1 MSRIKD
7 LKDKYPALGMSV
19 LDVLSMMDP
28 TKTNRYLPVIASI
41 FNQEVMKRV
50 NGSDIE
56 YFKGKLDE
64 MGFSEGVSK
73 GMSDSELRTLYHMSD
88 LISQDAIKIVNE
100 FMNLNERGLIE
111 DNDILKYKNITDLS
125 QAISIAQMKS
135 VDKEMASHVIRC
147 FEDDEWLV
155 LRPLTFASSCKYG
168 AATKWCTTA
177 TSEPNH
183 FHRYWNR
190 GALIYI
196 LNKQTGY
203 KVATQK
209 YYDED
214 DRSTLWN
221 AADREVNWADVD
233 VPAYIFEEV
242 KKEINKKVSNRDLCD
257 DELYNKVMIECFPMR
272 EKYPVSD
279 NDLIREVPTLVFNPM
294 DVHQQQQRLDELI
307 RGALTTFPA
316 ALRTGGEFRGELG
329 VMEQQV
335 QEPMPTQQEH
345 DDRVEVP
352 RSFGLAWNSDI
363 PVQQA

>member
-7 LKDKYPALGMSV
+7 LKEKYPALSMSV
-19 LDVLSMMDP
+19 LDILTLMDP
-28 TKTNRYLPVIASI
+28 TKTNKYLPVMTNI
-41 FNQEVMKRV
+41 FNQEVTKRV
-50 NGSDIE
+50 HTSDIE
-56 YFKGKLDE
+56 YYRDKMVEL
-64 MGFSEGVSK
+64 GFDAGISK
-73 GMSDSELRTLYHMSD
+73 GLSDTALRVLYHMTD
-88 LISQDAIKIVNE
+88 LMNQDSIKTVNE

-111 DNDILKYKNITDLS
+111 DNDILNYKNINDLA
-125 QAISIAQMKS
+125 QAISIAQLKS
-135 VDKEMASHVIRC
+135 VDKEMASHVIRV

-177 TSEPNH
+177 TTEPHH

-233 VPAYIFEEV
+233 VPAYIFDEV

-257 DELYNKVMIECFPMR
+257 DELYSKVMLECFPMR
-272 EKYPVSD
+272 EKYPVVVDVD
-279 NDLIREVPTLVFNPM
+279 NLNRITFNP
-294 DVHQQQQRLDELI
+294 VPVEEQIQQRLDVLL
-307 RGALTTFPA
+307 RNALTERIADEINEAVSTEP
-316 ALRTGGEFRGELG
+316 
-329 VMEQQV
+329 EQQV
-335 QEPMPTQQEH
+335 QERMPTQQEH
-345 DDRVEVP
+345 DDRVYAP
-352 RSFGLAWNSDI
+352 RSFGLAWNNDT

>member
-7 LKDKYPALGMSV
+7 LKEKYPALGMSV
-19 LDVLSMMDP
+19 LDILVMMDP
-28 TKTNRYLPVIASI
+28 TKTNKYLPVVANIL
-41 FNQEVMKRV
+41 NQEVTKRV
-50 NGSDIE
+50 HTSDIDYYRDKMVE
-56 YFKGKLDE
+56 L
-64 MGFSEGVSK
+64 GFDAGISK
-73 GMSDSELRTLYHMSD
+73 GLSDTELRVLYHITD
-88 LISQDAIKIVNE
+88 LMNQDSIKVVNE

-111 DNDILKYKNITDLS
+111 DNDILRYKNINDLA

-135 VDKEMASHVIRC
+135 VDKEMASHVIRV

-279 NDLIREVPTLVFNPM
+279 NDLIREVPTLVFNPVNM
-294 DVHQQQQRLDELI
+294 QQQQQRLDELI
-307 RGALTTFPA
+307 RNALT
-316 ALRTGGEFRGELG
+316 
-329 VMEQQV
+329 EQIEATIREEQPV

-345 DDRVEVP
+345 DDYVNEP
-352 RSFGLAWNSDI
+352 RSFELAWNHDI

>member
-7 LKDKYPALGMSV
+7 LKEKYPALGMSV
-19 LDVLSMMDP
+19 VEVLTLMDP
-28 TKTNRYLPVIASI
+28 TKTNRYLPIMTEV
-41 FNQEVMKRV
+41 FNQEVTRRV
-50 NGSDIE
+50 NNSDID
-56 YFKGKLDE
+56 YYRDKLIE
-64 MGFSEGVSK
+64 LGFHEGVVKKLSNT
-73 GMSDSELRTLYHMSD
+73 ELRVMYQVTD
-88 LISQDAIKIVNE
+88 LMSQDGIKIANE
-100 FMNLNERGLIE
+100 FMDLNERGLID
-111 DNDILKYKNITDLS
+111 DNDILKYKNLNDLS
-125 QAISIAQMKS
+125 QAVSIAQMKS
-135 VDKEMASHVIRC
+135 VDKEMASHIIRV
-147 FEDDEWLV
+147 FEDDEWLI

-242 KKEINKKVSNRDLCD
+242 KKELNKNISNRALCD
-257 DELYNKVMIECFPMR
+257 DELYNKVIIECFPAR
-272 EKYPVSD
+272 EKYPFPGEL
-279 NDLIREVPTLVFNPM
+279 NITFNPIP
-294 DVHQQQQRLDELI
+294 VEQQQQRLDELI
-307 RGALTTFPA
+307 RNALTEQIAGNVGA
-316 ALRTGGEFRGELG
+316 ALREEP
-329 VMEQQV
+329 QV

-345 DDRVEVP
+345 DDYVNEP
-352 RSFGLAWNSDI
+352 RSFGLAWNNDI
-363 PVQQA
+363 SVQQS

>member
-7 LKDKYPALGMSV
+7 LKEKYPALAMSV
-19 LDVLSMMDP
+19 LDILTMMDP
-28 TKTNRYLPVIASI
+28 TKTNKYLPVVASI
-41 FNQEVMKRV
+41 LNQEVTKRV
-50 NGSDIE
+50 HTSDIE
-56 YFKGKLDE
+56 YYKDKMVEL
-64 MGFSEGVSK
+64 GFDGGISK
-73 GMSDSELRTLYHMSD
+73 GLSDTELRVLYHISD
-88 LISQDAIKIVNE
+88 LMNQDSIKVVNE

-111 DNDILKYKNITDLS
+111 DNDILRYKNINDLS
-125 QAISIAQMKS
+125 QAISLAQMKS
-135 VDKEMASHVIRC
+135 VDKEMASHVVRV

-168 AATKWCTTA
+168 AATKWCTTS
-177 TSEPNH
+177 TSEPQH

-242 KKEINKKVSNRDLCD
+242 KKEINKKISNVELCD
-257 DELYNKVMIECFPMR
+257 KELQEKVMIECFPMR
-272 EKYPVSD
+272 EKYPAVD
-279 NDLIREVPTLVFNPM
+279 VNNLNRITFNPFP
-294 DVHQQQQRLDELI
+294 VEQQQQRLDELI
-307 RGALTTFPA
+307 RNALTEQIAGNIGA
-316 ALRTGGEFRGELG
+316 ALREEP
-329 VMEQQV
+329 QQV
-335 QEPMPTQQEH
+335 EYPVPTQQEH
-345 DDRVEVP
+345 DDYINEP
-352 RSFGLAWNSDI
+352 RSFELAWNNDV

>member
-7 LKDKYPALGMSV
+7 LKEKYPALGISV
-19 LDVLSMMDP
+19 VEVLTLMDP
-28 TKTNRYLPVIASI
+28 TKTNRYLPIMSEI
-41 FNQEVMKRV
+41 FNQEVTKRV
-50 NGSDIE
+50 HTSDID
-56 YFKGKLDE
+56 YYRDKLIE
-64 MGFSEGVSK
+64 LGFHEGVVKKLSNT
-73 GMSDSELRTLYHMSD
+73 ELRVMYFMTD
-88 LISQDAIKIVNE
+88 LMSQDGIKTANE
-100 FMNLNERGLIE
+100 FMDLNERGLID
-111 DNDILKYKNITDLS
+111 DNDILKYKNMNDLS

-135 VDKEMASHVIRC
+135 VDKEMASHIIRV
-147 FEDDEWLV
+147 FEDDEWLI

-242 KKEINKKVSNRDLCD
+242 KKELSKNISNRALCD
-257 DELYNKVMIECFPMR
+257 DELYNKVIIECFPAR
-272 EKYPVSD
+272 EKYPVPGEL
-279 NDLIREVPTLVFNPM
+279 NITFNPIP
-294 DVHQQQQRLDELI
+294 VEQQQQRLDELI
-307 RGALTTFPA
+307 RNALTEQIAGNIGA
-316 ALRTGGEFRGELG
+316 ALREEP
-329 VMEQQV
+329 QQV

-345 DDRVEVP
+345 DDYVNEP
-352 RSFGLAWNSDI
+352 RSFGLAWNHGV

>member
-7 LKDKYPALGMSV
+7 LKEKYPALGMSV
-19 LDVLSMMDP
+19 LDILVMMDP
-28 TKTNRYLPVIASI
+28 TKTNKYLPVVANIL
-41 FNQEVMKRV
+41 NQEVTKRV
-50 NGSDIE
+50 HTSDIDYYRNKMVE
-56 YFKGKLDE
+56 L
-64 MGFSEGVSK
+64 GFDAGISK
-73 GMSDSELRTLYHMSD
+73 GLSDTELRVLYHITD
-88 LISQDAIKIVNE
+88 LMNQDSIKVVNE

-111 DNDILKYKNITDLS
+111 NNDILKYKNINDLA

-135 VDKEMASHVIRC
+135 VDKEMASHVIRV

-279 NDLIREVPTLVFNPM
+279 NDLIREVPTLVFNPVNM
-294 DVHQQQQRLDELI
+294 QQQQQRLDELI
-307 RGALTTFPA
+307 RNALTEQIGA
-316 ALRTGGEFRGELG
+316 AVRE
-329 VMEQQV
+329 EQPV

-345 DDRVEVP
+345 DDYVNEP
-352 RSFGLAWNSDI
+352 RSFELAWNHDI

>member
-7 LKDKYPALGMSV
+7 LKEKYPALGTSV
-19 LDVLSMMDP
+19 VEVLTLMDP
-28 TKTNRYLPVIASI
+28 TKTNRYLPVMTEI
-41 FNQEVMKRV
+41 FNQELTKRV
-50 NGSDIE
+50 HTSDIG
-56 YFKGKLDE
+56 YYRDKLIE
-64 MGFSEGVSK
+64 LGFHEGVVKKLSNT
-73 GMSDSELRTLYHMSD
+73 ELRVMYQITD
-88 LISQDAIKIVNE
+88 LMSQDGIKIANE
-100 FMNLNERGLIE
+100 FMDLNERGLIE
-111 DNDILKYKNITDLS
+111 DNDILRYKNINDLA

-135 VDKEMASHVIRC
+135 VDKEMASHVIRV

-177 TSEPNH
+177 TSEPSH

-221 AADREVNWADVD
+221 AVDREVNWTDVD

-242 KKEINKKVSNRDLCD
+242 KKELSKNISNRALCD

-272 EKYPVSD
+272 EKYPVSA
-279 NDLIREVPTLVFNPM
+279 NDLIGEVPTLVFNPVNM
-294 DVHQQQQRLDELI
+294 QQQQQRLDELI
-307 RGALTTFPA
+307 RNALTEQIGA
-316 ALRTGGEFRGELG
+316 AVRE
-329 VMEQQV
+329 EQPV

-345 DDRVEVP
+345 DDYVNEH
-352 RSFGLAWNSDI
+352 RSFELAWNHDI

>member
-7 LKDKYPALGMSV
+7 LKEKYPALGMSV
-19 LDVLSMMDP
+19 LDILVMMDP
-28 TKTNRYLPVIASI
+28 TKTNKYLPVVANIL
-41 FNQEVMKRV
+41 NQEVTKRV
-50 NGSDIE
+50 HTSDIG
-56 YFKGKLDE
+56 YFKDKMIEL
-64 MGFSEGVSK
+64 GFDGGISK
-73 GMSDSELRTLYHMSD
+73 GLSDTELRVLYHITD
-88 LISQDAIKIVNE
+88 LMNQDSIKIMNE

-111 DNDILKYKNITDLS
+111 DNDILRYKNINDLA

-135 VDKEMASHVIRC
+135 VDKEMASHVIRV

-177 TSEPNH
+177 TSEPSH

-242 KKEINKKVSNRDLCD
+242 KKELSKNISNRALCD

-279 NDLIREVPTLVFNPM
+279 NDLIREVPTLVFNPVNM
-294 DVHQQQQRLDELI
+294 QQQQQRLDELI
-307 RGALTTFPA
+307 RNALTEQIGA
-316 ALRTGGEFRGELG
+316 AVRE
-329 VMEQQV
+329 EQPV

-345 DDRVEVP
+345 DDYVNEP
-352 RSFGLAWNSDI
+352 RSFELAWNHDI

>member
-7 LKDKYPALGMSV
+7 LKEKYPALGMSV
-19 LDVLSMMDP
+19 LDILVMMDP
-28 TKTNRYLPVIASI
+28 TKTNKYLPVVANIL
-41 FNQEVMKRV
+41 NQEVTKRV
-50 NGSDIE
+50 HTSDIG
-56 YFKGKLDE
+56 YFKDKMIEL
-64 MGFSEGVSK
+64 GFDGGISK
-73 GMSDSELRTLYHMSD
+73 GLSDTELRVLYHITD
-88 LISQDAIKIVNE
+88 LMNQDSIKIMNE

-111 DNDILKYKNITDLS
+111 DNDILRYKNINDLA

-135 VDKEMASHVIRC
+135 VDKEMASHVIRV

-272 EKYPVSD
+272 EKYPASID
-279 NDLIREVPTLVFNPM
+279 ATEVPTLVFNP
-294 DVHQQQQRLDELI
+294 VNAQLQQQQRLDELI

-316 ALRTGGEFRGELG
+316 ALRTGGEFEGEFG
-329 VMEQQV
+329 EMEQPV

-345 DDRVEVP
+345 DDYVNEP
-352 RSFGLAWNSDI
+352 RSFELAWNHDI